1 MVLADVRSES
11 KEKSSLHFQRDYTEV
26 IMGSIFSIALC
37 LIAAFTMVSCSSNAR
52 TVAQEQ
58 EVKRAPDFR
67 NKETNRQYVRGQ
79 F

>member
-1 MVLADVRSES
+1 
-11 KEKSSLHFQRDYTEV
+11 
-26 IMGSIFSIALC
+26 MGSIFSIALC
-37 LIAAFTMVSCSSNAR
+37 LIAAFTMIGCSSNAR

-67 NKETNRQYVRGQ
+67 NKESNRQYSRGK

>member
-1 MVLADVRSES
+1 
-11 KEKSSLHFQRDYTEV
+11 
-26 IMGSIFSIALC
+26 
-37 LIAAFTMVSCSSNAR
+37 MVSCSSNAR

>member
-1 MVLADVRSES
+1 
-11 KEKSSLHFQRDYTEV
+11 
-26 IMGSIFSIALC
+26 MGSIFSIALC
-37 LIAAFTMVSCSSNAR
+37 LIAAFTMISCSSNAR